1 MRWGR
6 SASSTCQVDES
17 HARVIAGAIARAGV
31 GFRRSGLA
39 AGVAAL
45 CGCALTIYV
54 DLAAQKAVSLALTI
68 LCAIASYRTI
78 RLANEY
84 VDPTAS
90 PVLAALAK
98 DPRQIAS
105 VSVRAPSRSP
115 VALVVAL
122 LTGAATERVVVVTHR
137 SGAELPL
144 PVPGKGDAAA
154 AAAAEILSAF
164 EAIAPEAEIQ
174 RELE

>member
-1 MRWGR
+1 M
-6 SASSTCQVDES
+6 DES

-31 GFRRSGLA
+31 GYRRNSLT

-45 CGCALTIYV
+45 FGCGLTIYV

-68 LCAIASYRTI
+68 VCAIASYRTI
-78 RLANEY
+78 RLANQY

-90 PVLAALAK
+90 PVLAALAN
-98 DPRQIAS
+98 DPRQIAA
-105 VSVRAPSRSP
+105 VSVTRPSRSP

-122 LTGAATERVVVVTHR
+122 LTGDATERVVVVEHDE
-137 SGAELPL
+137 GEELRL
-144 PVPGKGDAAA
+144 PVPGKGDASA

-164 EAIAPEAEIQ
+164 EAIAPNAEIR
-174 RELE
+174 RELPF

>member
-1 MRWGR
+1 MRCGR
-6 SASSTCQVDES
+6 SATSTGEVDES

-31 GFRRSGLA
+31 GYRRNGLA

-68 LCAIASYRTI
+68 VCAIASYRSI
-78 RLANEY
+78 RLANQY

-90 PVLAALAK
+90 PVLAALAR
-98 DPRQIAS
+98 DPRAIAKVAVQS
-105 VSVRAPSRSP
+105 PSRSP

-122 LTGAATERVVVVTHR
+122 LTGDATERVVMVTHR
-137 SGAELPL
+137 DGAELPL
-144 PVPGKGDAAA
+144 PVPGKGRRAEDDASELVA
-154 AAAAEILSAF
+154 AF
-164 EAIAPEAEIQ
+164 EAIAPEAEIR
-174 RELE
+174 RELD